1 VANIR
6 DLRQRIRSV
15 GNIQKITRAMEMVA
29 TTKLRRFQAR
39 AVAAKPY
46 TSRLTEVVQFLASG
60 LKGDA
65 DAAGSSAPLF
75 RPGAAGAP
83 HAILLVSSNR
93 GLCGA
98 YNANVH
104 RQLEEELERVGG
116 KAVLYVVG
124 RKGMAYATRGNLTVA
139 AYFEQVNVEQM
150 SFGTAAA
157 ITRVLID
164 DFRAGK
170 ISGVTLLATRFE
182 SMMRYVAEPS
192 QFLPIPPLAPPTAP
206 GAPSMRA
213 NTPLLEPSATDL
225 VSRLVPRYL
234 ETRIYHALLESVT
247 SEYASRR
254 FAMKNATTAAG
265 DMKKA
270 LTRAYNRARQAR
282 ITTEILEIVSGA
294 EAL

>member
-1 VANIR
+1 MANIR

-46 TSRLTEVVQFLASG
+46 TGRLVELVQALASSM
-60 LKGDA
+60 KGDV
-65 DAAGSSAPLF
+65 DAAGDSAPLF
-75 RPGAAGAP
+75 RPGAEGAP
-83 HAILLVSSNR
+83 QAILLVTSNR

-104 RQLEEELERVGG
+104 RELEEEIERCGG
-116 KAVLYVVG
+116 KVALYVVG
-124 RKGMAYATRGNLTVA
+124 RRGMSYATRGRLPVA
-139 AYFEQVNVEQM
+139 AYFEKVNLEKLD
-150 SFGTAAA
+150 FGTAAA
-157 ITRVLID
+157 IARVLIA
-164 DFRAGK
+164 DFKAGK
-170 ISGVTLLATRFE
+170 IAGVTLLSTRFE
-182 SMMRYVAEPS
+182 SMMRYVAEVQ
-192 QFLPIPPLAPPTAP
+192 QFLPIAPPPAEAGPRP
-206 GAPSMRA
+206 GV
-213 NTPLLEPSATDL
+213 PLLEPSAVDL
-225 VSRLVPRYL
+225 VARLIPRYL
-234 ETRIYHALLESVT
+234 ETRIYHALLESIT

>member
-1 VANIR
+1 MANIR

-46 TSRLTEVVQFLASG
+46 TGRLVELVQTLATSM
-60 LKGDA
+60 KGDV
-65 DAAGSSAPLF
+65 DAAGTSAPLF
-75 RPGAAGAP
+75 RPGAADAP
-83 HAILLVSSNR
+83 HAILLVTSNR

-104 RQLEEELERVGG
+104 RQLEEEIERAGG
-116 KAVLYVVG
+116 NAVLYVVG
-124 RKGMAYATRGNLTVA
+124 RRGMSYATRGHLKVA
-139 AYFEQVNVEQM
+139 AYFEQVNLEKLE
-150 SFGTAAA
+150 FGTAAA
-157 ITRVLID
+157 IAHVLVT
-164 DFRAGK
+164 DFKAGK

-182 SMMRYVAEPS
+182 SMMRYVPEASP
-192 QFLPIPPLAPPTAP
+192 FLPIAPPPAVEGP
-206 GAPSMRA
+206 RPAA
-213 NTPLLEPSATDL
+213 PLLEPSAVDL
-225 VSRLVPRYL
+225 VARLIPRYL
-234 ETRIYHALLESVT
+234 ETRIYHALLESIT